1 MRRMEV
7 CLNGDELKTIL
18 CRLEPGMSLTVT
30 DEWAAKTIP
39 GTHATRARELR
50 EMALQLGCAFHPEMG
65 KQVFEKLEYP
75 RTG

>member
-1 MRRMEV
+1 M
-7 CLNGDELKTIL
+7 NGDELKTIL